1 MMAPFETA
9 PGLSGVRHGFF
20 GRRGGGSQGEFA
32 GNNMSYTV
40 GDHASAV
47 DANRAGL
54 ARQMGFDPA
63 RMVILKQVH
72 SATVHTVSGPLGAQ
86 PVEADAL
93 VTATPDLLL
102 GIMTADCTPILFAD
116 PAASVI
122 GAAHAG
128 WRGAALGIV
137 PATIEAMVAL
147 GADRSRIRVAIGP
160 TISGPNYEVGEAFK
174 ADFLAIEPRGE
185 PHFVTPPG
193 GKPHFDLPGFVAA
206 QLGRVGVA
214 SVDRVGGCTYGAPER
229 YFSHRFATHAGTR
242 TGRQLA
248 VIGLTQV

>member
-1 MMAPFETA
+1 MTALFETA
-9 PGLSGVRHGFF
+9 PGLAGISHGFF
-20 GRRGGGSQGEFA
+20 GRQGGVSLGEFA
-32 GNNMSYTV
+32 GNNMSHTV
-40 GDHASAV
+40 GDEAAAV
-47 DANRAGL
+47 DANRADL

-63 RMVILKQVH
+63 RLVILKQVH
-72 SATVHTVSGPLGAQ
+72 SAIFHPVSAPLGAV

-93 VTATPDLLL
+93 VTATPGLLL
-102 GIMTADCTPILFAD
+102 GILTADCTPILFAD
-116 PAASVI
+116 PEGGIV

-137 PATIEAMVAL
+137 PATIEAMVTL
-147 GADRSRIRVAIGP
+147 GADRSRIRAAIGP

-174 ADFLAIEPRGE
+174 ADFLAIDPQGE
-185 PHFVTPPG
+185 PHFTTPLG

-206 QLGRVGVA
+206 QLGRAGIA
-214 SVDRVGGCTYGAPER
+214 AVDRVGNCTYGAPER
-229 YFSHRFATHAGTR
+229 YFSHRFATHSGTR